1 MIHQSLASLHSV
13 AACLHA
19 ACFFHAHLQ
28 DYLTFTLKIILVSQH
43 QYITSL
49 QPGELRT
56 ESNCLSVLELGPGLG
71 ALTRSLAELYP
82 TNLLAVDVDPRAVA
96 VLQKDLPNL
105 KVRLQDLLTLN
116 HAEAEL
122 PMGSLGWF
130 CR

>member
-1 MIHQSLASLHSV
+1 M
-13 AACLHA
+13 
-19 ACFFHAHLQ
+19 
-28 DYLTFTLKIILVSQH
+28 
-43 QYITSL
+43 
-49 QPGELRT
+49 
-56 ESNCLSVLELGPGLG
+56 G

-122 PMGSLGWF
+122 FGIFGVVLQDSAGNSLYKSQ
-130 CR
+130 